1 LDISTSHF
9 KEKLRE
15 EKKVNITSHKIHVK
29 GKEIQILFMVF
40 SKDSKGEN
48 VRRLTINKNAVL
60 VPIY

>member
-1 LDISTSHF
+1 
-9 KEKLRE
+9 LRE
-15 EKKVNITSHKIHVK
+15 EKKVNLPQNSQKK

-48 VRRLTINKNAVL
+48 LRRLTINKNAVL